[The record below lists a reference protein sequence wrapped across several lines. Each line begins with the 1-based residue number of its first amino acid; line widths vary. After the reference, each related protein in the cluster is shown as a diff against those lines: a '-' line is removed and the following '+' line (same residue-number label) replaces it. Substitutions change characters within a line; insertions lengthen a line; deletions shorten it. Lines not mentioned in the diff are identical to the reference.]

1 VVENCVWDEGS
12 VGREWEVHVYSRWI
26 GVPSA
31 NVGVGAEAGVAV
43 LEADG
48 IA

>member
-1 VVENCVWDEGS
+1 MDENYVLGEGCVGH
-12 VGREWEVHVYSRWI
+12 EWEVHVYSRRI